1 MLSEPWVETQA
12 GKVGVWEHLHMSQGI
27 GPRVRCEIP
36 PCLETERSTQN
47 SGPKSQNERMP
58 FVEKHPLIFPS
69 CLISAQ
75 THLGKLLAARC
86 PCLNM
91 DGSPLAVPM
100 VTLESVSGQALHY
113 EPRDLE
119 NICPCSVSCLF
130 ILNMCHLYRSLCG
143 QNDSG
148 KCYPGTQQK

>member
-1 MLSEPWVETQA
+1 M
-12 GKVGVWEHLHMSQGI
+12 WEHLHMSQGI
-27 GPRVRCEIP
+27 GPGVRCEIL
-36 PCLETERSTQN
+36 PCLKTEWSTQD
-47 SGPKSQNERMP
+47 ERMP

-91 DGSPLAVPM
+91 DSSPLVVAM
-100 VTLESVSGQALHY
+100 VTLEPVSGQALHD
-113 EPRDLE
+113 EPWDLE

-143 QNDSG
+143 QNDFE
-148 KCYPGTQQK
+148 KCYPRTQQK